1 MQRGW
6 STKTLRVNARWLDK
20 AWTPCSHDI
29 PLDTCKDPFYGA
41 VISLLIPRMK
51 RSPIRAAFTLIELL
65 VVVAIIAILAGI
77 ALTAFG
83 AAMEKAHAVKCLAN
97 LKNIGQ
103 GLSLYLNDNDDD
115 FFSKVGGTGKPWPE
129 TLKDKYGVTYKVM
142 RSPFDKVSGQRPD
155 VESGT
160 NVPVSYG
167 LNNDCYDTN
176 TGKWTSTSDLIVAAP
191 ALDPGAVIKFSGK
204 ASQNVTIN
212 KPSGGGSAKEGTHG
226 NRSRINALF
235 GDGRVET
242 LLYKDY
248 SQTTSEDGQRRWNPL
263 YQKIT
268 N

>member
-1 MQRGW
+1 
-6 STKTLRVNARWLDK
+6 
-20 AWTPCSHDI
+20 
-29 PLDTCKDPFYGA
+29 
-41 VISLLIPRMK
+41 MK

-77 ALTAFG
+77 ALTAYG

-103 GLSLYLNDNDDD
+103 GVSLYLNDNDDD

-129 TLKDKYGVTYKVM
+129 TLKDKYNISFKAM
-142 RSPFDKVSGQRPD
+142 RSPFDKVTAQRPD
-155 VESGT
+155 VESGS

-167 LNNDCYDTN
+167 FNDDCYDTN
-176 TGKWTSTSDLIVAAP
+176 TSKWTSSTELIVGAP
-191 ALDPGAVIKFSGK
+191 AIDSGAALKFSGK
-204 ASQNVTIN
+204 SSQNVTVT
-212 KPSGGGSAKEGTHG
+212 KPSGGGASAKLGTHG
-226 NRSRINALF
+226 NRARINALF

-248 SQTTSEDGQRRWNPL
+248 ATTANEEGQRRWNPL
-263 YQKIT
+263 YERAS